1 MNVRVACAIVLL
13 AVTAACMPH
22 LPPQGDAVP
31 KPASQAAQS
40 RSFFFEG
47 VTDGD
52 LQDVSIIVAAGLACY
67 PQSSSVNLPGMQ
79 RLVPS
84 DPAFAH
90 IFREEL
96 TRAGYRNIGVAGDAG
111 ASPAVADYRVVAM
124 LTRTTM
130 NVCYPYSGNLG
141 DGNGQASVGVQWQ
154 VFLRGQ
160 STPAFTTTQPGYAR
174 LDSTTLAPNR
184 ILWRNAFAGAV
195 RGLLADDGF
204 VAFVANP
211 SAGARR

>member
-22 LPPQGDAVP
+22 LPPQAEAVP
-31 KPASQAAQS
+31 KPASPAAQS
-40 RSFFFEG
+40 RSFTFEG

-67 PQSSSVNLPGMQ
+67 PQSSSPNLPGMQ

-90 IFREEL
+90 IFREEM
-96 TRAGYRNIGVAGDAG
+96 TRAGYRHVGVPGETSAAPGTADFSIA
-111 ASPAVADYRVVAM
+111 AVLV
-124 LTRTTM
+124 RTTM
-130 NVCYPYSGNLG
+130 NVCYPFSGNLG
-141 DGNGQASVGVQWQ
+141 DGNGQANVGVLWQ
-154 VFLRGQ
+154 VFPRGQ
-160 STPAFTTTQPGYAR
+160 TRPAFTTTQSGYAR
-174 LDSTTLAPNR
+174 LESTVLAPNR

-195 RGLLADDGF
+195 RGLLADEGF

-211 SAGARR
+211 PAGPKR

>member
-1 MNVRVACAIVLL
+1 MNVRVACSIILL
-13 AVTAACMPH
+13 AVAAGCMPH
-22 LPPQGDAVP
+22 LPPQADAVA
-31 KPASQAAQS
+31 KPASPAAQS
-40 RSFFFEG
+40 RSFFFDG

-67 PQSSSVNLPGMQ
+67 PQSSSPNLPGMQ

-90 IFREEL
+90 IFGEEL

-111 ASPAVADYRVVAM
+111 ASPAAADYRVVAV

-141 DGNGQASVGVQWQ
+141 DGNGQANVGVQWQ

-160 STPAFTTTQPGYAR
+160 SSPAFTTTQLGYAR
-174 LDSTTLAPNR
+174 LASTTLAPNR

-204 VAFVANP
+204 VAFVASP
-211 SAGARR
+211 PAGAQR

>member
-13 AVTAACMPH
+13 AVIAACMPH
-22 LPPQGDAVP
+22 LPPQAEAVP

-52 LQDVSIIVAAGLACY
+52 LRDVSIIVAGGLACY
-67 PQSSSVNLPGMQ
+67 PQTSSPNLPGMQ

-96 TRAGYRNIGVAGDAG
+96 SRAGYRNIGVAGDAG
-111 ASPAVADYRVVAM
+111 ASPAAADYRVAAV

-130 NVCYPYSGNLG
+130 NVCYPFSGNLG
-141 DGNGQASVGVQWQ
+141 DGNGQANIGVQWQ
-154 VFLRGQ
+154 VFRRGQ
-160 STPAFTTTQPGYAR
+160 STPAFTAAQSGYAR
-174 LDSTTLAPNR
+174 LDSTVLAPNR

-204 VAFVANP
+204 VAFIANP
-211 SAGARR
+211 PAGAGR

>member
-1 MNVRVACAIVLL
+1 
-13 AVTAACMPH
+13 MPH
-22 LPPQGDAVP
+22 LPPQAEAVP
-31 KPASQAAQS
+31 KPASPAAQS

-67 PQSSSVNLPGMQ
+67 PQGSSSPNLPGMQ

-90 IFREEL
+90 ILREEL
-96 TRAGYRNIGVAGDAG
+96 GRAGYRNIGVAGDGG
-111 ASPAVADYRVVAM
+111 ASAASADYRVVAM

-130 NVCYPYSGNLG
+130 NICYPYSGNLG
-141 DGNGQASVGVQWQ
+141 DGNGQASLGVQWQ
-154 VFLRGQ
+154 IFLRGQ
-160 STPAFTTTQPGYAR
+160 NTPAFTTTQPGYAR

-195 RGLLADDGF
+195 RGLLANDGF
-204 VAFVANP
+204 VAFVASP
-211 SAGARR
+211 PAGARR